1 MWQTEF
7 WNRSVG
13 PVYTLG
19 PADPG
24 LTADPATF
32 DALTGRIAPQ
42 SGEGSRSTRIR
53 YAIAPT
59 TMQVAGRRLAQE
71 GRLALYR
78 IDPPLQLATH
88 VGGIYPDSWMG
99 TFAAL
104 THYAKPDRRGWLNVR
119 VSREGWGGP
128 SPPGRV
134 TVRLGPLVAIGGQ
147 PAIGKPAVMRKW
159 TVRSGRAETFIL
171 PTPAVPYRL
180 ELHVEPTFSPSAY
193 GVADPRQL
201 GAQVWI
207 QRVS

>member
-24 LTADPATF
+24 LTASAATF

-42 SGEGSRSTRIR
+42 ASDESRSTRIQ

-59 TMQVAGRRLAQE
+59 SMQLAGRRLAQE

-78 IDPPLQLATH
+78 VDPPLQLATL
-88 VGGIYPDSWMG
+88 VGGIYPDSWMSS
-99 TFAAL
+99 FAAL
-104 THYAKPDRRGWLNVR
+104 THYATPGRRGWLNVR

-128 SPPGRV
+128 SPPGQV
-134 TVRLGPLVAIGGQ
+134 TIKLGPLVVTGGQ
-147 PAIGKPAVMRKW
+147 PAIGRAGHCE
-159 TVRSGRAETFIL
+159 TVDCSKREG
-171 PTPAVPYRL
+171 
-180 ELHVEPTFSPSAY
+180 
-193 GVADPRQL
+193 
-201 GAQVWI
+201 
-207 QRVS
+207 